1 MAILDNFSELD
12 QKEKPPTP
20 NKFFGFTGL
29 LGAIGMLV
37 YLFSTDQMS
46 ETNLVLFS
54 YLYVPL
60 LVIGVLG
67 FVLPPQKVLIYTIS
81 SLPLLFIFY
90 EVIFPAL

>member
-12 QKEKPPTP
+12 QKKKPPAP
-20 NKFFGFTGL
+20 NKFLGFIGL
-29 LGAIGMLV
+29 LGAVGILV
-37 YLFSTDQMS
+37 YLFLTDQMS

-60 LVIGVLG
+60 LVVGVLG
-67 FVLPPQKVLIYTIS
+67 FILPPQKVLICTLS